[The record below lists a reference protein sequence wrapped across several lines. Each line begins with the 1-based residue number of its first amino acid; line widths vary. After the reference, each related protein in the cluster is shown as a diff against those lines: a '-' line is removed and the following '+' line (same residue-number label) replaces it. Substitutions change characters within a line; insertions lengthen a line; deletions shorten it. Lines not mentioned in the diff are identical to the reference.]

1 MDGPKTRSD
10 ERCSGMRILV
20 VEDSQDT
27 ARMMRVLLKGQG
39 HEVKLAFAGR
49 EAIEVAEVFRPEVV
63 LLDLT
68 LPDLSGAEV
77 AEELRGTEG
86 FERTVLIATSGYGSE
101 RIPPVFDGHFVK
113 PLDHDALNR
122 FLARLASEGETR
134 RDDGTMLPPAAVG
147 V

>member
-10 ERCSGMRILV
+10 ERRPGMRILV
-20 VEDSQDT
+20 VDDSQDT

-39 HEVKLAFAGR
+39 YEVKLAFTGR
-49 EAIEVAEVFRPEVV
+49 EAIEVAEGFRPEVI

-68 LPDLSGAEV
+68 LPDMSGAEV

-86 FERTVLIATSGYGSE
+86 FERRPSSPSRATART

-113 PLDHDALNR
+113 PVDHDALNR
-122 FLARLASEGETR
+122 FLARLASEGR
-134 RDDGTMLPPAAVG
+134 RPEDGGTMLPPTVLGA
-147 V
+147 

>member
-1 MDGPKTRSD
+1 MDSPRTRSD
-10 ERCSGMRILV
+10 ERRAWMRILV
-20 VEDSQDT
+20 VDDSQDT

-49 EAIEVAEVFRPEVV
+49 EAIEVAKGFRPEVI

-77 AEELRGTEG
+77 AEELRGAEG
-86 FERTVLIATSGYGSE
+86 FERTAFVAVSGYGSE
-101 RIPPVFDGHFVK
+101 RIPHVFDGHFVK

-122 FLARLASEGETR
+122 FLARWASDER
-134 RDDGTMLPPAAVG
+134 KPRDDGTMFPPAPVG
-147 V
+147 A

>member
-10 ERCSGMRILV
+10 ERRAGMRILV
-20 VEDSQDT
+20 VDDSQDT

-39 HEVKLAFAGR
+39 YEVKLAFTGR
-49 EAIEVAEVFRPEVV
+49 EAIEVAKGFRPEVV

-86 FERTVLIATSGYGSE
+86 FERTALVAVSGYGSE
-101 RIPPVFDGHFVK
+101 RLPPVFDGHFVK
-113 PLDHDALNR
+113 PLDHDALNS
-122 FLARLASEGETR
+122 FLARWASDER
-134 RDDGTMLPPAAVG
+134 KPRDDGTTFPPAA
-147 V
+147 